1 MGPFRK
7 WQRLYLPVELMFNFT
22 RNSENL
28 VYTYDDVW
36 DADMIWG
43 CICDD
48 GFFGE
53 QCSSKFCPVGDD
65 PRTGTVLTGFQYNE
79 QQSVYCSVPAVK
91 EAVPRPL
98 QRIDL
103 LVPL

>member
-43 CICDD
+43 CICGD

-79 QQSVYCSVPAVK
+79 QQ
-91 EAVPRPL
+91 
-98 QRIDL
+98 
-103 LVPL
+103 